1 MQEADELEA
10 EAELKVAHAAK
21 EVIMGKRK
29 PGRKSKSAVQKAV
42 EPEPAQEVA
51 RTIEAPEPA
60 SWRAPVARMY

>member
-42 EPEPAQEVA
+42 EPEPAQVA
-51 RTIEAPEPA
+51 RTIESPEPA
-60 SWRAPVARMY
+60 SWRAPVARKD